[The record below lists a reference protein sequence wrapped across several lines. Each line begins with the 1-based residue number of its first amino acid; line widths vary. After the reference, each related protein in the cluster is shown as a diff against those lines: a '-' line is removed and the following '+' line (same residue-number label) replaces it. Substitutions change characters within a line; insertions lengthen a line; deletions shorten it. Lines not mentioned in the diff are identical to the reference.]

1 MTAYQFSIREAP
13 LTGFEKKGVIVGS
26 SSIMRRMNHSQLRA
40 SAIRVTKGLVPAAA
54 LLVFLGFLV
63 IAPPGLLGKA
73 DALGY
78 AVCHRIDARSFH
90 IGTRQFPL
98 CARCSGMYLGALLG
112 LVFLTLTVPKRA
124 GMPSKGLFVP
134 LGLLV
139 IAFGV
144 DGVNSYFTLMREIGT
159 PLFSSLPTLYEPNN
173 TLRLLTGTGMGLVIA
188 MVLFP
193 AFNQTLWSDWDPRP
207 ALSSWRALGI
217 LLALALLLDLL
228 MFSESPVVLFPLAIH
243 SAMTV
248 PLLLGMVYSLF
259 AVMALRKDNTYQR
272 LSQAWLPLTAGF
284 TIAML
289 QIVLFDILRLTLTG
303 TWGGFPLG

>member
-1 MTAYQFSIREAP
+1 M
-13 LTGFEKKGVIVGS
+13 KD
-26 SSIMRRMNHSQLRA
+26 MNHSQLRA
-40 SAIRVTKGLVPAAA
+40 NAIRFAKGLVPAAA
-54 LLVFLGFLV
+54 VLVFLGFLA

-90 IGTRQFPL
+90 IGTRQLPL

-112 LVFLTLTVPKRA
+112 LVFLTVTVPKRA
-124 GMPSKGLFVP
+124 GMPSKSLFVV

-144 DGVNSYFTLMREIGT
+144 DGVNSYITLMRQIGT
-159 PLFSSLPTLYEPNN
+159 PFFSSLPTLYEPNN

-188 MVLFP
+188 VVLFP
-193 AFNQTLWSDWDPRP
+193 AFNQTLWSNWDSRP
-207 ALSSWRALGI
+207 ALNGWRVLGI
-217 LLALALLLDLL
+217 LLALAFGVDLL
-228 MFSESPVVLFPLAIH
+228 MLTDLPVILLPLAIL
-243 SAMTV
+243 SALTV
-248 PLLLGMVYSLF
+248 PLLLSMVYSLF
-259 AVMALRKDNTYQR
+259 AMMVLRKDNTYQR

-289 QIVLFDILRLTLTG
+289 QIVIFDILRYALTG

>member
-1 MTAYQFSIREAP
+1 M
-13 LTGFEKKGVIVGS
+13 KD
-26 SSIMRRMNHSQLRA
+26 MNHSQLRA
-40 SAIRVTKGLVPAAA
+40 NAIRFAKGLVPAAA
-54 LLVFLGFLV
+54 VLVFLGFLA

-90 IGTRQFPL
+90 IGTRQLPL

-112 LVFLTLTVPKRA
+112 LVFLSVTVPKRA
-124 GMPSKGLFVP
+124 GMPSKSLFVV

-144 DGVNSYFTLMREIGT
+144 DGVNSYITLMRQIGT
-159 PLFSSLPTLYEPNN
+159 PFFSSLPTLYEPNN

-188 MVLFP
+188 VVLFP
-193 AFNQTLWSDWDPRP
+193 AFNQTLWSNWDSRP
-207 ALSSWRALGI
+207 ALNGWRVLGI
-217 LLALALLLDLL
+217 LLALAFGVDLL
-228 MFSESPVVLFPLAIH
+228 MLTDLPVILLPLAIL
-243 SAMTV
+243 SALTV
-248 PLLLGMVYSLF
+248 PLLLSMVYSLF
-259 AVMALRKDNTYQR
+259 AMMVLRKDNTYQR

-289 QIVLFDILRLTLTG
+289 QIVIFDILRYALTG

>member
-1 MTAYQFSIREAP
+1 M
-13 LTGFEKKGVIVGS
+13 KD
-26 SSIMRRMNHSQLRA
+26 MNHSQLRA
-40 SAIRVTKGLVPAAA
+40 NAIRFSKGLVPAAA
-54 LLVFLGFLV
+54 VLVFLGFLA

-90 IGTRQFPL
+90 IGTRQLPL

-112 LVFLTLTVPKRA
+112 LVFMSVTVPKRA
-124 GMPSKGLFVP
+124 GMPSKSLFVA

-144 DGVNSYFTLMREIGT
+144 DGVNSYVTLMRQIGT
-159 PLFSSLPTLYEPNN
+159 PFFSSLPTLYEPNN

-188 MVLFP
+188 VVLFP
-193 AFNQTLWSDWDPRP
+193 AFNQTLWSNWDSRP
-207 ALSSWRALGI
+207 ALNGWRALGI
-217 LLALALLLDLL
+217 LLALAFGVDLL
-228 MFSESPVVLFPLAIH
+228 MLTDLPVILFPLAIL
-243 SAMTV
+243 SALTV
-248 PLLLGMVYSLF
+248 PLLLSMVYSLF
-259 AVMALRKDNTYQR
+259 AMMVLRKDNTYQR

-289 QIVLFDILRLTLTG
+289 QIVIFDILRYALTG

>member
-1 MTAYQFSIREAP
+1 
-13 LTGFEKKGVIVGS
+13 
-26 SSIMRRMNHSQLRA
+26 MNHSQLRTN
-40 SAIRVTKGLVPAAA
+40 AIRVTKGLVPAAA

-90 IGTRQFPL
+90 IGTRQLPL

-112 LVFLTLTVPKRA
+112 LVFLTLTVSKRA

-144 DGVNSYFTLMREIGT
+144 DGVNSYFTLMRGIGT
-159 PLFSSLPTLYEPNN
+159 PLFSSIPTLYEPNN

-188 MVLFP
+188 VVIFP
-193 AFNQTLWSDWDPRP
+193 AFNQTLRADWDPRP
-207 ALSSWRALGI
+207 ALRGWRALGI
-217 LLALALLLDLL
+217 LLALALVMDLVML
-228 MFSESPVVLFPLAIH
+228 TESPVVLYPLAIL

-248 PLLLGMVYSLF
+248 PLLLGTVYSLF

-289 QIVLFDILRLTLTG
+289 QIVLFDILRFTLTG

>member
-1 MTAYQFSIREAP
+1 
-13 LTGFEKKGVIVGS
+13 
-26 SSIMRRMNHSQLRA
+26 MRRMNQSKFRA
-40 SAIRVTKGLVPAAA
+40 NAIRISKGLVPAAA
-54 LLVFLGFLV
+54 ILVFFGFLV
-63 IAPPGLLGKA
+63 IAPPGILGKA

-78 AVCHRIDARSFH
+78 AVCHRIDVRSFH
-90 IGTRQFPL
+90 IGTRQLPL

-112 LVFLTLTVPKRA
+112 LVFLTLTVPKRG
-124 GMPSKGLFVP
+124 GMPSKWLILP

-144 DGVNSYFTLMREIGT
+144 DGVNSYVTLMRQIGT
-159 PLFSSLPTLYEPNN
+159 PFFSSLPTLYEPNN

-188 MVLFP
+188 IVLFP

-207 ALSSWRALGI
+207 ALSGWGALGI
-217 LLALALLLDLL
+217 LFILALLLDLL
-228 MFSESPVVLFPLAIH
+228 MLSDLPVVLFPLAIF
-243 SAMTV
+243 SALTV
-248 PLLLGMVYSLF
+248 LLLLSMVYGLF
-259 AVMALRKDNTYQR
+259 AVMAVRKENTYQR

-289 QIVLFDILRLTLTG
+289 QIVLFDILRYALTG